1 MTGDPARVRVPLQ
14 AVASNP
20 GPDMEHP
27 NQPRLDWQMWFAAHR
42 SVAENAWFE
51 RLIHELLKGSP
62 AVLALVAA
70 NPFPDRPPKYVRALL
85 YDYRFADPDT
95 YVRTGQWWV
104 RRLEGLY
111 FPQVT
116 LADFPR
122 SVPPETGRF
131 RRSAEEVTGVSDS
144 PAAVARRFAG
154 VRGGM
159 LNRHRSWDAGPSC
172 AAKCPISMK
181 TRWCPSQCTDFSR
194 ADPG

>member
-1 MTGDPARVRVPLQ
+1 
-14 AVASNP
+14 
-20 GPDMEHP
+20 
-27 NQPRLDWQMWFAAHR
+27 MWFAAYR

-85 YDYRFADPDT
+85 YDYYRFADPDS
-95 YVRTGQWWV
+95 YARTEQWWV

-122 SVPPETGRF
+122 
-131 RRSAEEVTGVSDS
+131 A
-144 PAAVARRFAG
+144 
-154 VRGGM
+154 VRGRKRLMAAAFSEAVDRASSSGK
-159 LNRHRSWDAGPSC
+159 LGWWRRIAHRRKSGTAELIAVFPTIFRLYARLGC
-172 AAKCPISMK
+172 A
-181 TRWCPSQCTDFSR
+181 
-194 ADPG
+194 